1 MFGSKKKK
9 EEAMMNEV
17 RHHASLRKAYINEIK
32 RKDGKYNFIFLPF
45 FNLGSNRYH
54 SLSVYSIS
62 GVIIKS
68 LMING
73 QVVTVNLK
81 DQLQLSLKPGSYTLD
96 VNLQIEYNLLRNVLE
111 DADKKDPTVRHF
123 AYKDLYRCDNDLKC
137 EIRVNNEDIAYVYL
151 KAEVHAKYHNSKNL
165 YFMDSY
171 RHSYEM
177 RQTSLAHIESMFPTI
192 WINNDCRYK
201 YTEIDQCYIDEVHKL
216 YKEELRVYKVNEVE
230 AIEKE
235 NSINVKPTPVVETKT
250 VKKDVIETKTITYN
264 NGNRYEG
271 QCKNGIPDGIGT
283 YYYKT
288 GEHLVGTFE
297 NGKANGTCTIYY
309 NDKSFMICKYKDN
322 LKHGSA
328 TLFKPDGTTKDYQY
342 DNGKLIE
349 ETKAKP
355 TSTPTSKP
363 IVSSTTKTTTVSSS
377 SITPTTST
385 TNVTNSTIPSLNN
398 ELKNIGGYYGQVK
411 NNIKD
416 GFGFYFLT
424 ANSVMMEI
432 YKNGINDGP
441 VIEYSGDNI
450 LISLKLNNLKN
461 KFSIEFTP
469 NRVRFM
475 DNYPTS
481 TLNKSIWEATSRK
494 SLKPTKDKIIRIKP
508 DFNYVGTGL
517 TLYSTGV
524 GIRYNYLSKTYF
536 GEFSKGK
543 LNGFGLIYDD
553 NTVLMGEFDDGL
565 LNGFGMQVSN
575 YKSTSYTMKYGKWSN
590 GKFIG

>member
-1 MFGSKKKK
+1 MLGSKKKR
-9 EEAMMNEV
+9 EAMMNEV
-17 RHHASLRKAYINEIK
+17 RHNALIRKAYINELR
-32 RKDGKYNFIFLPF
+32 RKDGKYNFVLVPL
-45 FNLGSNRYH
+45 FNLGDTRYT
-54 SLSVYSIS
+54 YIS
-62 GVIIKS
+62 HNTYK
-68 LMING
+68 
-73 QVVTVNLK
+73 VNLYCIKINDQVIVVNHK
-81 DQLQLSLKPGSYTLD
+81 DQLQLSLKPGRYKLNVIAQFD
-96 VNLQIEYNLLRNVLE
+96 CKLLSNVTYDLE
-111 DADKKDPTVRHF
+111 KKDPSVRYYSYYDE
-123 AYKDLYRCDNDLKC
+123 YKQEVDYNC
-137 EIRVNNEDIAYVYL
+137 EFVVNQNDIAYVLLLGKVSATYSR
-151 KAEVHAKYHNSKNL
+151 SKNL
-165 YFMDSY
+165 LYLQSKSKEFI
-171 RHSYEM
+171 M
-177 RQTSLAHIESMFPTI
+177 RQTSLAHIESYYPRVY
-192 WINNDCRYK
+192 INPDCQHK
-201 YTEIDQCYIDEVHKL
+201 YEEVDQCYIDEVHQL
-216 YKEELRVYKVNEVE
+216 YKEELRVYKTNEVE
-230 AIEKE
+230 AIAKE
-235 NSINVKPTPVVETKT
+235 NAINVKPTPVVETKP
-250 VKKDVIETKTITYN
+250 VKKDVIENKTITYN

-283 YYYKT
+283 YYNKN
-288 GEHLVGTFE
+288 GEHLVGKFE

-309 NDKSFMICKYKDN
+309 NDKSFMICTYKDN
-322 LKHGSA
+322 LKHGLA

-342 DNGKLIE
+342 YNGKLIE
-349 ETKAKP
+349 ETKSKP

-363 IVSSTTKTTTVSSS
+363 IVSSTTKTTTVTSS

-385 TNVTNSTIPSLNN
+385 TNVKNSTIPSLNN

-424 ANSVMMEI
+424 ANTVMMET

-475 DNYPTS
+475 DNYPNS

-494 SLKPTKDKIIRIKP
+494 SLKPTKDKTIRVKP

-565 LNGFGMQVSN
+565 LNGFGMQVNN
-575 YKSTSYTMKYGKWSN
+575 YKSNSYTMKYGKWSN